1 MYRCTHAYIIYIYIY
16 CINICVYI
24 NIHTYMHMYIL
35 IRISFIKLLFSFLG
49 DSKDLQISF
58 KGINKKKLVR
68 AT

>member
-1 MYRCTHAYIIYIYIY
+1 
-16 CINICVYI
+16 
-24 NIHTYMHMYIL
+24 MHMYIL

-58 KGINKKKLVR
+58 KGINEKKLVR